1 MRSTTSHT
9 SASLNIEPKP
19 APKVNNA
26 IAENNRKAQTVEYK
40 KLDEELARLFDDL
53 LAAEDPALQGATGVA
68 PAAPVRDR
76 RDADNRELSKRNSD
90 LRWRF
95 VADLVGSFVSNR
107 PIAVVQVWNLLSLL
121 TCPKPPMFFGSFKIL
136 RSFCSR
142 PSLGLQ
148 QSAWHSA
155 ATDLKW
161 HKRIDFGAD
170 VPFGWLGAQLFSI
183 PRCTLCTRSHCQ
195 QYPQRSHTAERH
207 QQDCGP

>member
-1 MRSTTSHT
+1 MNTVTQTICGLEFQTQRVSGHSIDG
-9 SASLNIEPKP
+9 SEKMA
-19 APKVNNA
+19 KVCSWPTDA
-26 IAENNRKAQTVEYK
+26 RCHLATVIK
-40 KLDEELARLFDDL
+40 GR
-53 LAAEDPALQGATGVA
+53 P
-68 PAAPVRDR
+68 
-76 RDADNRELSKRNSD
+76 
-90 LRWRF
+90 
-95 VADLVGSFVSNR
+95 R

>member
-1 MRSTTSHT
+1 MAAFCTNEGRHPTQTCHSPLRSFYGRFLIGAVAQCDRCT
-9 SASLNIEPKP
+9 AGRRPKP
-19 APKVNNA
+19 SLVPWPMSGGDVAVSCPSLPDSP
-26 IAENNRKAQTVEYK
+26 E
-40 KLDEELARLFDDL
+40 RLL
-53 LAAEDPALQGATGVA
+53 TIPLYSRT
-68 PAAPVRDR
+68 
-76 RDADNRELSKRNSD
+76 
-90 LRWRF
+90 
-95 VADLVGSFVSNR
+95 R

>member
-1 MRSTTSHT
+1 MPAT
-9 SASLNIEPKP
+9 SLNADPPNDRCTPKP
-19 APKVNNA
+19 AVCPTSGGRPLPPLADRSMLASSPAVSRRCGLHHGDRQLSHPA
-26 IAENNRKAQTVEYK
+26 NRY
-40 KLDEELARLFDDL
+40 
-53 LAAEDPALQGATGVA
+53 
-68 PAAPVRDR
+68 
-76 RDADNRELSKRNSD
+76 S
-90 LRWRF
+90 
-95 VADLVGSFVSNR
+95 R